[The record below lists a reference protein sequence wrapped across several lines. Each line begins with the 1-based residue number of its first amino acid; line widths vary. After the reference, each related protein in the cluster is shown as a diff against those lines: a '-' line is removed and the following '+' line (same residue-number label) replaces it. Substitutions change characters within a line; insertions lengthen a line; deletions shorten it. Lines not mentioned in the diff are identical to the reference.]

1 MELFKLLGV
10 IAVNNAQALK
20 DIDETTAKAKDSGEK
35 MRGSFNRFAGFAV
48 KAVSAAAAAGATAV
62 AVLTKQAV
70 ASFAE
75 YEQLKGGVE
84 TLFKDSSDKL
94 LEYANK
100 AWYTAGM
107 SANQYMEMATGFSAS
122 LLQSL
127 GGDTKKAADM
137 ADMAMIDMSDNVNKM
152 GTAVE
157 SVQYAYQGFAKQ
169 NFTMLD
175 NLKLGY
181 GGTKEEMVR
190 LLADAEKIKA
200 KNGEIVNY
208 SIDSFADIV
217 EAIHV
222 VQGEI
227 GITGTTMEEA
237 EGTISGSIAMMKA
250 SWQNLIT
257 GVGAG
262 TKNLDKLVEQ
272 FTFSVEKVGKNTIPV
287 IERSIKGIGI
297 LVTQL
302 LPPLLSAIPKV
313 LRNILP
319 GLLQST
325 MDMLR
330 AVFGALGKAIPTLGE
345 VLTTDVLGMLT
356 DMLAKVSNGLANQLP
371 GVLEGIMTWLLSF
384 TDSLRE
390 NAGVFI
396 DAGLHVIVQLAKGLM
411 DALPMLIET
420 VPTIVSNIAG
430 LINDNAPKLLVT
442 AMQLIWTLVTG
453 LIQAIPT
460 IVANI
465 PKIIQ
470 AIVDVFLAFN
480 WLKLGKSLITK
491 IKDGFIGEN
500 PYVINAAKKVKD
512 SIIDALKELPAKLF
526 EIAKNA
532 VHKIVTILKNTVSIR
547 DAASAIK
554 NEIIYILGQLPGKM
568 VLIGRDLLMGLWRG
582 IGNAK
587 NWVLDRIGEIGG
599 SILRKIKKVFK
610 IHSPSKETEADGAF
624 LMEGLGKGITGKLG
638 SVLDTVTDMGGKV
651 LGTARKALA
660 GDIDTNLSVGYDIA
674 AKTRFRTEML
684 SDATNESAT
693 RAENTEDKT
702 ERMFTMLEYYLAE
715 ILKKLDID
723 IELDGDSLIRFV
735 DKKLAEKQKLGLRGI

>member
-20 DIDETTAKAKDSGEK
+20 DIDETTEKAKDSGDK
-35 MRGSFNRFAGFAV
+35 MRGSFNRFAVFAV
-48 KAVSAAAAAGATAV
+48 KAVSAAAAAGASAV
-62 AVLTKQAV
+62 GVLTKQAV

-84 TLFKDSSDKL
+84 TLFKDSADKL
-94 LEYANK
+94 LDYANK

-262 TKNLDKLVEQ
+262 AKNLDKLVEQ

-287 IERSIKGIGI
+287 IERSIKGIGT

-356 DMLAKVSNGLANQLP
+356 DMLAKVSDGLANQLP

-384 TDSLRE
+384 TESLRE

-396 DAGLHVIVQLAKGLM
+396 DAGLHLIVQLAKGLT

-442 AMQLIWTLVTG
+442 AARLIWMLVTG

-460 IVANI
+460 IVVNI

-470 AIVDVFLAFN
+470 AIVDVLLAFN
-480 WLKLGKSLITK
+480 WFKLGKSLITK

-526 EIAKNA
+526 DIARNA
-532 VHKIVTILKNTVSIR
+532 VHKVVVILKNTVSIR

-554 NEIIYILGQLPGKM
+554 NEIVYILGQLPAKM
-568 VLIGRDLLMGLWRG
+568 VSIGNDLLMGLWRG

-599 SILRKIKKVFK
+599 SILKKIKKVFK

-660 GDIDTNLSVGYDIA
+660 DGIDTNISVGYDVTA
-674 AKTRFRTEML
+674 RTRFGTEM
-684 SDATNESAT
+684 ATETIDSAT
-693 RAENTEDKT
+693 QTKSAEDKM
-702 ERMFTMLEYYLAE
+702 ERMFVMLEFYLAE
-715 ILKKLDID
+715 ILKKLDVDVQI
-723 IELDGDSLIRFV
+723 DGDSLVKFV